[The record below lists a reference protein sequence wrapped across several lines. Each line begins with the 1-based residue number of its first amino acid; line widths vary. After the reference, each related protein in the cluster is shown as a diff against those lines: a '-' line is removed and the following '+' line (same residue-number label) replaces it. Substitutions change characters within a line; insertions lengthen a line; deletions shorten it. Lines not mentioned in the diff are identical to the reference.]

1 VTAPGAPAKPPA
13 TGLKALWRRRPG
25 RCSPPLWATVI
36 ALDRLPWPLGEEL
49 LARIY
54 LIKSLGRG
62 GRFQRALE
70 WAGGQRRSR
79 AGRWWLA
86 AKLCT
91 YYGRFV
97 SRLMLV
103 GFRGPE
109 HFRHQVVVRGE
120 EHLKAAAGRG
130 VILLGFHLGPPG
142 AAIALRVLGYQL
154 TWARG
159 WGDSQGGLRP
169 AWRSFHEAG
178 EMLSLSQDRH
188 ALGAVLYE
196 ARQVLVDGG
205 SIYITADGGRG
216 REAFRVPMGPVP
228 VVVRSGWLALSRST
242 GAAVLPVLTHLEGH
256 RQVISIHE
264 PLPPVGRDP
273 EEGLDACRAAL
284 AGLLEPYLRE
294 HPEQCYSLVF
304 RRGKKH
310 RPRRRKRPPR
320 PPGSGPTTQ
329 Q

>member
-1 VTAPGAPAKPPA
+1 MTPPDAPAKSPA
-13 TGLKALWRRRPG
+13 TGWRALWRRRPG
-25 RCSPPLWATVI
+25 RCSPSLWATVI
-36 ALDRLPWPLGEEL
+36 LLDRLPWPLGEEV

-54 LIKSLGRG
+54 LLKSLGRR
-62 GRFQRALE
+62 GRFQRAIE
-70 WAGGQRRSR
+70 WAGARRGTR
-79 AGRWWLA
+79 PGRWWLA

-103 GFRGPE
+103 GFRDPE
-109 HFRHQVVVRGE
+109 HFRGQVVVRGE

-142 AAIALRVLGYQL
+142 AAIALRSLGYQL

-169 AWRSFHEAG
+169 AWRTFHEAG

-205 SIYITADGGRG
+205 AIYITADGGRG
-216 REAFRVPMGPVP
+216 REAFRVPMAPAPIVI
-228 VVVRSGWLALSRST
+228 RSGWLALSRYT

-256 RQVISIHE
+256 RQVVSIHE
-264 PLPPVGRDP
+264 PLPPIGRDP
-273 EEGLDACRAAL
+273 AQGLDACRAAL
-284 AGLLEPYLRE
+284 ARLLEPYVRD

-304 RRGKKH
+304 RRQKKH
-310 RPRRRKRPPR
+310 RPHRKRPPR
-320 PPGSGPTTQ
+320 RPPPPTPTP
-329 Q
+329 